1 VSSIIASQLRAARG
15 LLGWSQKDLAT
26 AAQVGR
32 ATIADFEVGK
42 RAPYP
47 RTLADLQ
54 RALEAAGVDFT
65 NGGEPGV
72 KMRRAAIEAAA
83 PAPVEQLAAVE
94 AAPAAA
100 SRDTHLSLRK
110 KSSVASLS
118 PEQVK
123 AAREILGWS
132 QAELAAKLGVSETAV
147 TLFEREKRRLLALDV
162 SAVRNALEAAGVEFT
177 GGAEPGVRLTPD
189 APPKAEQATMTLEE
203 FLSRLDRYEEG
214 RLRSRGV
221 LIGAKGGV
229 KYGFSLLH
237 NRDAASLLLQ
247 GKELGRL
254 RWSDS
259 GVEFDPPIVRSN
271 SAHNFEDD
279 LDQWASRAY
288 ARSFPAGASSAGG

>member
-1 VSSIIASQLRAARG
+1 MGSIVAGQLRAARG

-42 RAPYP
+42 REPYA
-47 RTLADLQ
+47 RTLADLR
-54 RALEAAGVDFT
+54 RALEEAGVAFT

-72 KMRRAAIEAAA
+72 KLKKSALAATIVPEA
-83 PAPVEQLAAVE
+83 PAYVE
-94 AAPAAA
+94 ADPAPQDRDRKVTIRKTSSIA
-100 SRDTHLSLRK
+100 SI
-110 KSSVASLS
+110 S

-123 AAREILGWS
+123 VARELLGWS
-132 QAELAAKLGVSETAV
+132 QGELAAKLGVSETAV
-147 TLFEREKRRLLALDV
+147 SLFEREKRRLLALDV

-177 GGAEPGVRLTPD
+177 TGADPGAKLAPD
-189 APPKAEQATMTLEE
+189 AGPKTDHATMTLEE
-203 FLSRLDRYEEG
+203 FLSRLDAYEER

-221 LIGAKGGV
+221 PIGGKGGV

-254 RWSDS
+254 RWIN
-259 GVEFDPPIVRSN
+259 GAVEFDPPIVRSN
-271 SAHNFEDD
+271 PAHGFEDD
-279 LDQWASRAY
+279 LDQWASSAY
-288 ARSFPAGASSAGG
+288 ARSFPTATAPAGS